1 MLVRH
6 LLIALVLSYPLL
18 SPLSLKAQETRPQA
32 IASPSPPQLR
42 VGFAGD
48 APVVIVSEA
57 GQIQGI
63 AVEIWQD
70 VANKLQLNYEIV
82 SYPSVPDALFHLG
95 LGDVDVVLGTVTVTQ
110 ERLEQFDFTQPIA
123 QDELTLLVHASGHNL
138 WNTIRPFFGWAF
150 ISSVGVIYLCLV
162 VVGNL
167 IWLAEFRRNPE
178 QFPPQYT
185 KGVREGIWCALATFT
200 TVGYGDRYPITLLGR
215 TIAGGWAIIS
225 VAIVSSL
232 TAGIATT
239 LTLAI
244 SQSTTEQFR
253 RPEDLGNA
261 RIAVIA
267 DSTAEQWAQYYHA
280 RIYPVKNFTSA
291 IALLDQKQVAGVMYS
306 RFFLENHLNQNP
318 QLPYQIAGFGIGI
331 ENFSIALTP
340 NSPLTQPLNK
350 AIFDVDTQLRFKR
363 ISESW
368 FNINDD
374 SDNTDEIPGQ

>member
-1 MLVRH
+1 MLMRR
-6 LLIALVLSYPLL
+6 LLIALVLSCPLL
-18 SPLSLKAQETRPQA
+18 SPLSLKAQEMLPQTLP
-32 IASPSPPQLR
+32 SPSPPQLR

-63 AVEIWQD
+63 AVEIWQE
-70 VANKLQLNYEIV
+70 VASKLQLNYEIV
-82 SYPSVPDALFHLG
+82 SYPSVPDALLHLG

-123 QDELTLLVHASGHNL
+123 QDELTLLVPSSRHNL
-138 WNTIRPFFGWAF
+138 WSTIRPFFGWAF
-150 ISSVGVIYLCLV
+150 ISSVGVIYLCLM

-167 IWLAEFRRNPE
+167 LWLAEFRRNPE

-200 TVGYGDRYPITLLGR
+200 TVGYGDRYPITPLGR
-215 TIAGGWAIIS
+215 TVAGGWAIIS

-253 RPEDLGNA
+253 RPEDLGSA

-267 DSTAEQWAQYYHA
+267 DSTAKEWAQYYHA
-280 RIYPVKNFTSA
+280 KIYPVQNFTEA

-340 NSPLTQPLNK
+340 NSPLTPILNK

-363 ISESW
+363 ISENW

-374 SDNTDEIPGQ
+374 SDNTDAIPGQ

>member
-1 MLVRH
+1 M
-6 LLIALVLSYPLL
+6 
-18 SPLSLKAQETRPQA
+18 
-32 IASPSPPQLR
+32 
-42 VGFAGD
+42 
-48 APVVIVSEA
+48 
-57 GQIQGI
+57 
-63 AVEIWQD
+63 EIWQEL
-70 VANKLQLNYEIV
+70 ASKLQLNYEIV

-123 QDELTLLVHASGHNL
+123 QDELTLLVYSSGHNF
-138 WNTIRPFFGWAF
+138 WRTIRPFFGWAF

-162 VVGNL
+162 VVGHL
-167 IWLAEFRRNPE
+167 LWLAEFRRNPE

-185 KGVREGIWCALATFT
+185 KGLREGIWCALATFT
-200 TVGYGDRYPITLLGR
+200 TVGYGDRYPITPLGR
-215 TIAGGWAIIS
+215 IVAGGWAIIS

-244 SQSTTEQFR
+244 SQSTKEEFR

-261 RIAVIA
+261 QIAVIA
-267 DSTAEQWAQYYHA
+267 DSTAEEWAQYYHA
-280 RIYPVKNFTSA
+280 QIYPVQNFTEA
-291 IALLDQKQVAGVMYS
+291 IALLEQKNVAGIMYS
-306 RFFLENHLNQNP
+306 RFFLENHLKQNP
-318 QLPYQIAGFGIGI
+318 QLPYQIASFGIGI

>member
-63 AVEIWQD
+63 AVEIWQE
-70 VANKLQLNYEIV
+70 VASKLQLNYEIV
-82 SYPSVPDALFHLG
+82 SYSSVPDALFHLA

-123 QDELTLLVHASGHNL
+123 QDELTLLVHSSGHNL

-167 IWLAEFRRNPE
+167 
-178 QFPPQYT
+178 
-185 KGVREGIWCALATFT
+185 
-200 TVGYGDRYPITLLGR
+200 
-215 TIAGGWAIIS
+215 
-225 VAIVSSL
+225 
-232 TAGIATT
+232 
-239 LTLAI
+239 
-244 SQSTTEQFR
+244 
-253 RPEDLGNA
+253 
-261 RIAVIA
+261 
-267 DSTAEQWAQYYHA
+267 
-280 RIYPVKNFTSA
+280 
-291 IALLDQKQVAGVMYS
+291 
-306 RFFLENHLNQNP
+306 
-318 QLPYQIAGFGIGI
+318 
-331 ENFSIALTP
+331 
-340 NSPLTQPLNK
+340 
-350 AIFDVDTQLRFKR
+350 
-363 ISESW
+363 
-368 FNINDD
+368 
-374 SDNTDEIPGQ
+374 